1 MNAPLGSVPITDVRP
16 DPKQPRTYFKES
28 ALRALAT
35 SIKKTGQRQPITVRA
50 RRAGAKPPYEI
61 IDGERRWRACQLAGI
76 TTIRIDIENAEL
88 TRHASQHLMS
98 LASNFMRE
106 GHTHMEISNALQ
118 YQVESAIEAGQTRGQ
133 AVQAVVEAIGKSET
147 WVYQYLGLQSL
158 DPELQALMHPD
169 APDKSRLRFSEAV
182 LIASQPITKQRGIY
196 RTAIRALPAARLE
209 CIRKLIAAANGEQR
223 DRRNKEINATTTR
236 FFARVSAE
244 VERMLD
250 YKQSDFQK
258 ALAKIPP
265 PELNGFRAS
274 LAMLLDAVDGAKR
287 MIKAK

>member
-1 MNAPLGSVPITDVRP
+1 MSSPLVSVPITDVRP

-50 RRAGAKPPYEI
+50 RRAGAQPPFEI

-76 TTIRIDIENAEL
+76 TTIRIDVENSDL

-106 GHTHMEISNALQ
+106 GHTHMEISHALQ
-118 YQVESAIEAGQTRGQ
+118 YQVDAAIEAGQSRGQ
-133 AVQAVVEAIGKSET
+133 AVQDLVEAVGKSES
-147 WVYQYLGLQSL
+147 WVYQYLGLQLL
-158 DPELQALMHPD
+158 DADLQALMHPD
-169 APDKSRLRFSEAV
+169 TPDKTRLRFPEAV
-182 LIASQPITKQRGIY
+182 LIASQPPTRQRGIY
-196 RTAIRALPAARLE
+196 RTAIRANPAQRME
-209 CIRKLIAAANGEQR
+209 CIRKLIAAANGGLR
-223 DRRNKEINATTTR
+223 DRRNKEINGTTTR

-258 ALAKIPP
+258 ALAKIPA

-274 LAMLLDAVDGAKR
+274 LAMLLDAVDRAKR
-287 MIKAK
+287 LAKAR

>member
-1 MNAPLGSVPITDVRP
+1 MNAPLASVPITDVRP

-28 ALRALAT
+28 ALRQLAT

-50 RRAGAKPPYEI
+50 RKAGAKPPYEI
-61 IDGERRWRACQLAGI
+61 IDGERRWRACQLAGLS
-76 TTIRIDIENAEL
+76 TIRIDIENSEL

-106 GHTHMEISNALQ
+106 GHTHMEISHALQ
-118 YQVESAIEAGQTRGQ
+118 YQVAAAIEAGQTRGQ
-133 AVQAVVEAIGKSET
+133 AVQDLVEAVGKSES
-147 WVYQYLGLQSL
+147 WVYQYLGLQAL
-158 DPELQALMHPD
+158 DADLQALMHPD
-169 APDKSRLRFSEAV
+169 TPDKTRLRFPEAV
-182 LIASQPITKQRGIY
+182 LIASQPPTKQRAIY
-196 RTAIRALPAARLE
+196 RMAIRANPSMRLE
-209 CIRKLIAAANGEQR
+209 CIRKQIAAANGGQR
-223 DRRNKEINATTTR
+223 DRRNKEINATTSR

-265 PELNGFRAS
+265 PELSGFRAS
-274 LAMLLDAVDGAKR
+274 LALLLESIDRAKR
-287 MIKAK
+287 SAKR

>member
-1 MNAPLGSVPITDVRP
+1 MTAPLISVPITDVRP

-76 TTIRIDIENAEL
+76 ATIRIDVENSDL

-118 YQVESAIEAGQTRGQ
+118 YQVDAAIGSGQTRGQ
-133 AVQAVVEAIGKSET
+133 AVQELVEAVGKSEA
-147 WVYQYLGLQSL
+147 WVYQYLGVQAL
-158 DPELQALMHPD
+158 DPDLQALMHPD
-169 APDKSRLRFSEAV
+169 TPDKSRLRFSEAV
-182 LIASQPITKQRGIY
+182 LIASQPPTKQRAIY
-196 RTAIRALPAARLE
+196 RMAIRANPAARLE
-209 CIRKLIAAANGEQR
+209 CIRKQIAAANGGARE
-223 DRRNKEINATTTR
+223 RRNKEINATTCR

-250 YKQSDFQK
+250 YKQSDFRK

-265 PELNGFRAS
+265 PELTGFRAS
-274 LAMLLDAVDGAKR
+274 LAMLLAEIDQAKKLA
-287 MIKAK
+287 KA